1 MINSDLSVVKDK
13 LVPTNSEVSFIKRN
27 LGCLGIVLIICVGLG
42 FLYTQ
47 VIRPDRIELSV
58 VDQIDS
64 RWDIEIDTNDKLI
77 TTEETELGWQGD
89 KQRYT
94 VFQLE
99 KPVQT
104 YIEELGLSRDDMY
117 FKAKEDIQEIE
128 RTLSIN
134 SDNLI
139 DFDSNYFY
147 SIRMK
152 NNGVETFYKK
162 VDLLYIVLVEEDDK
176 PIIYF
181 VEDIATEYPEYN
193 F

>member
-1 MINSDLSVVKDK
+1 M
-13 LVPTNSEVSFIKRN
+13 
-27 LGCLGIVLIICVGLG
+27 GCLGIVLIICIGIG

-47 VIRPDRIELSV
+47 VIRPEGVKLSI
-58 VDQIDS
+58 VDKIKS

-77 TTEETELGWQGD
+77 ITEETKLGWQGD
-89 KQRYT
+89 KKRYT

-99 KPVQT
+99 GTTQA
-104 YIEELGLSRDDMY
+104 YIENLGLSRDDMY
-117 FKAKEDIQEIE
+117 FKAKEDIQDIE
-128 RTLSIN
+128 RDLSIN

-147 SIRMK
+147 SIRVK
-152 NNGVETFYKK
+152 NNGVETFYRK
-162 VDLLYIVLVEEDDK
+162 VDLLYIVLVVEEDDK